1 MTALTDLSDVINRL
15 TGGNSGTPE
24 ILHSYIN
31 NRVAGAAAAATV
43 AGRATSLWEYEKNP
57 AGSGAVPTTS
67 AIPVNTTN
75 GGLFQTDPGGGRQKW
90 LLGGTCM
97 LSGGT
102 VSGTL
107 VLYDRLVHMGGLSG
121 TTTTAQTT
129 NLPTT
134 ALTRNTGG
142 VGNKILIEIYSQ
154 IGTTATTATVDYK
167 NTAGTTKTSKAFS
180 IGGTG
185 LREAQRIIEV
195 PLADGDT
202 GVTTIENLDLVAST
216 TTAGNIGACIA
227 RPIGYFPCVN
237 AGAGQLVDFISG
249 LPAAQEIPTDAC
261 LALYFVAN
269 TTTAPQVNMML
280 SFIES

>member
-1 MTALTDLSDVINRL
+1 M
-15 TGGNSGTPE
+15 
-24 ILHSYIN
+24 
-31 NRVAGAAAAATV
+31 
-43 AGRATSLWEYEKNP
+43 WEFEKNP
-57 AGSGAVPTTS
+57 GGSGAVPTTS

-90 LLGGTCM
+90 ILGGTGM
-97 LSGGT
+97 LSGGAA
-102 VSGTL
+102 SGTL

-142 VGNKILIEIYSQ
+142 VGNKILVEIYTQ
-154 IGTTATTATVDYK
+154 IGTTTTTATVNYK
-167 NTAGTTKTSKAFS
+167 NTAGTTKTSKEFA

-202 GVTTIENLDLVAST
+202 GVTTIENFDLLAT
-216 TTAGNIGACIA
+216 TGTAGNIGMCIA
-227 RPIGYFPCVN
+227 KPIGYFPCTN
-237 AGAGQLVDFISG
+237 AGVGQLVDFISG
-249 LPAAQEIPTDAC
+249 IPAAQEIPTDAC
-261 LALYFVAN
+261 LALYFVSN
-269 TTTAPQVNMML
+269 TTTTPQANLML